1 MSQESAGERR
11 LALGEWY
18 REGSKSLT
26 QLSLKKS
33 LRSLSAPFVLFGSI
47 LNSTLGGRRIKE
59 KEERKKK
66 KKRRKKS
73 FLLQIKHC
81 RYYLK
86 ITKDSKRSQ
95 EMVGVC
101 VGGQR
106 MGGGEAE

>member
-26 QLSLKKS
+26 QLSFKKS

-59 KEERKKK
+59 KEGKKK
-66 KKRRKKS
+66 KKKIFPPTNKI
-73 FLLQIKHC
+73 LQILTGD
-81 RYYLK
+81 Y
-86 ITKDSKRSQ
+86 KRQ
-95 EMVGVC
+95 
-101 VGGQR
+101 
-106 MGGGEAE
+106 

>member
-59 KEERKKK
+59 KEGEKKEKKK
-66 KKRRKKS
+66 KIFPPTNKI
-73 FLLQIKHC
+73 LQILTGD
-81 RYYLK
+81 Y
-86 ITKDSKRSQ
+86 KRQ
-95 EMVGVC
+95 
-101 VGGQR
+101 
-106 MGGGEAE
+106 

>member
-59 KEERKKK
+59 KEGKKKEKKK
-66 KKRRKKS
+66 KEIFPPTNKI
-73 FLLQIKHC
+73 LQILTGD
-81 RYYLK
+81 Y
-86 ITKDSKRSQ
+86 KRQ
-95 EMVGVC
+95 
-101 VGGQR
+101 
-106 MGGGEAE
+106 